1 MSTPHSTPQN
11 RPARTVAQADDPYA
25 AMLRGSLIP
34 TLVVGVVAVVVAVV
48 GAGTPGLIGAALALA
63 IVVLS
68 FSATLLV
75 MRWAAKN
82 GPANVMAAA
91 LATYMGKILVLGV
104 FLVLFGRASWL
115 DGPAFGLTAIACAIA
130 WLVFEARAY
139 YRMRVLVFGE
149 QTLTGAAPTTPTTP
163 PDEGR
168 R

>member
-1 MSTPHSTPQN
+1 MSTPEPLVS
-11 RPARTVAQADDPYA
+11 RVAEADDPYA
-25 AMLRGSLIP
+25 AMLRGSLVP
-34 TLVVGVVAVVVAVV
+34 TLVVGVVCVVVAVV
-48 GAGTPGLIGAALALA
+48 VAGTPGLVGAALALA
-63 IVVLS
+63 IVCLS

-115 DGPAFGLTAIACAIA
+115 DGPSFGLTAIVCALV

-139 YRMRVLVFGE
+139 YRLRTLVFADQVLPGDRPRPGSGDG
-149 QTLTGAAPTTPTTP
+149 T
-163 PDEGR
+163 DEDR

>member
-1 MSTPHSTPQN
+1 MST
-11 RPARTVAQADDPYA
+11 AADADDPYA
-25 AMLRGSLIP
+25 AMLRGSLLP
-34 TLVVGVVAVVVAVV
+34 TLVVGVVCVVVAVLV
-48 GAGTPGLIGAALALA
+48 AGVPGLVGAALALA
-63 IVVLS
+63 IVTLS

-75 MRWAAKN
+75 MRWAATN

-91 LATYMGKILVLGV
+91 LATYLGKVLVLGV
-104 FLVLFGRASWL
+104 FLVVLGRASWL
-115 DGPAFGLTAIACAIA
+115 DGPSFGLTAIVSAVV

-149 QTLTGAAPTTPTTP
+149 QQLPEQA